1 MPYSM
6 KLLTQEQEAYLNLS
20 MRYITTSGVEKLNP
34 IEFTGAPSGEPPK
47 PLQPMVYPE
56 TRVPAY
62 LEQPKE
68 LPMSDEELRSIQAQ
82 LGEISAQEKAQS
94 EQIQEEFD
102 AAAQGQVM
110 GPAMSAAMG
119 PMSMNPEMGMG
130 DGMGAMGQEQ
140 MMGEQSMGQSI
151 GSMMGQEQVGPSM
164 GLPMQVS
171 QVSQIPQVQQIS
183 SPQLGGIQFPDG
195 RQILQHPM
203 ENAEMYDS
211 GTGSGPFIA
220 IRTDDEAMA
229 ADGLLSGFSRVPRRA
244 PYRNMGGMMQ
254 SPMQSSMQPNMQRY
268 TPSGPTEM
276 VRVTKL
282 E

>member
-1 MPYSM
+1 
-6 KLLTQEQEAYLNLS
+6 
-20 MRYITTSGVEKLNP
+20 MRYITTSGVERLNP

-68 LPMSDEELRSIQAQ
+68 LPMSDEELRSLQAQ
-82 LGEISAQEKAQS
+82 LGEMSAQEKEKS
-94 EQIQEEFD
+94 EQVQDDFD

-110 GPAMSAAMG
+110 GPAISPVMSAAMG
-119 PMSMNPEMGMG
+119 
-130 DGMGAMGQEQ
+130 DGMNLMGQEQ
-140 MMGEQSMGQSI
+140 MMGMEPMGSMMGQEQMGPPMNQSI
-151 GSMMGQEQVGPSM
+151 GSMMGQEQMMGPSM
-164 GLPMQVS
+164 GQTQVPMPQVS
-171 QVSQIPQVQQIS
+171 QVQMM
-183 SPQLGGIQFPDG
+183 SPQQGGMPPLNPPL
-195 RQILQHPM
+195 ILQHPM

-211 GTGSGPFIA
+211 GIGSGPFIA

-229 ADGLLSGFSRVPRRA
+229 ADGLLSGFSRAPRRA

-254 SPMQSSMQPNMQRY
+254 PAMPHY
-268 TPSGPTEM
+268 TPAAPAGANDM
-276 VRVTKL
+276 IRVTKL